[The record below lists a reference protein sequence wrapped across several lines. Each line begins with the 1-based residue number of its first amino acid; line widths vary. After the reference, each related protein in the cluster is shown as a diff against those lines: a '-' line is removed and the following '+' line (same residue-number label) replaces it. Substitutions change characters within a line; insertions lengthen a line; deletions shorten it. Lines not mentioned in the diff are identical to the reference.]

1 MTIIQAAA
9 FLLTAAGGTA
19 VVLIRD
25 PRRQVF
31 LLSLYSLLLGILFMV
46 VEAPDVALS
55 VIVVGSTTPLMIL
68 ATLRIVRKASP

>member
-1 MTIIQAAA
+1 MTVIQAVT

-31 LLSLYSLLLGILFMV
+31 MLSLYGLLLGILFMLLA
-46 VEAPDVALS
+46 APDVALS
-55 VIVVGSTTPLMIL
+55 VIVVGSATPLMIL
-68 ATLRIVRKASP
+68 ATLRIVRKASS